1 MIKNCYRWLFYILGI
16 LILALG
22 LTLNTKANLG
32 VSPIISTAYITSG
45 LTGFSFGDVTFV
57 LYCLFVAAELLLL
70 GKDYKIL
77 LQIPFSIVFTRFL
90 NLFTDWIPVMHTLPS
105 QLCLLALAVICT
117 GIGAALTVD
126 MEIVPNPGDG
136 IVHATAKKIHKEM
149 GFTKNIFDACCI
161 CITLCAGFIFN
172 KPFYGIGL
180 GTVLAM
186 IGVGRVIALFN
197 KLFKDKCQ
205 TLAGMKDQ
213 M

>member
-1 MIKNCYRWLFYILGI
+1 MKNGYRWLFYILGI

-90 NLFTDWIPVMHTLPS
+90 NLFTD
-105 QLCLLALAVICT
+105 
-117 GIGAALTVD
+117 
-126 MEIVPNPGDG
+126 
-136 IVHATAKKIHKEM
+136 
-149 GFTKNIFDACCI
+149 
-161 CITLCAGFIFN
+161 
-172 KPFYGIGL
+172 
-180 GTVLAM
+180 
-186 IGVGRVIALFN
+186 
-197 KLFKDKCQ
+197 
-205 TLAGMKDQ
+205 
-213 M
+213 